1 MRVFDGQKDVCDI
14 KHTNKHGG
22 AEGCLALKR
31 VFFEGSFDNVRL
43 LHLPQFAF
51 AGRSNVGKSSLI
63 NAILNRK
70 IAYVSKNPGKTVLIN
85 FYKINDMFFIV
96 DLPGYGY
103 AKRSK
108 SLRQKW
114 RYIIEN
120 YLKNANL
127 LYHVFVLVDS
137 RHLPMESDLMFID
150 WLKFY
155 NKDFSVVFTKT
166 DKATQKSISD
176 GLRYLKDKY
185 GNINYFLT
193 SSTKKKGINKLC
205 DFIVSKATL

>member
-1 MRVFDGQKDVCDI
+1 M
-14 KHTNKHGG
+14 
-22 AEGCLALKR
+22 
-31 VFFEGSFDNVRL
+31 
-43 LHLPQFAF
+43 PQFAF

-63 NAILNRK
+63 NAILGRK
-70 IAYVSKNPGKTVLIN
+70 IAYVSKSPGKTILIN
-85 FYKINDMFFIV
+85 FYKVNDVFFIV

-155 NKDFSVVFTKT
+155 DKDFSVVFTKT
-166 DKATQKSISD
+166 DKSTQKSISD
-176 GLRYLKDKY
+176 GLRCLKDKY
-185 GNINYFLT
+185 GDINYFLT

-205 DFIVSKATL
+205 DFIVNKATL